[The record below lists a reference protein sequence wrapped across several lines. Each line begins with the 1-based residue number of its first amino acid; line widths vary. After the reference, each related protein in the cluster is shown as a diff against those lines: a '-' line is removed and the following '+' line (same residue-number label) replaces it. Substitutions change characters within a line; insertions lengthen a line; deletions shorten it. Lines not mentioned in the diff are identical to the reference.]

1 MSIIQ
6 TKDITISFDFD
17 DTLSEIEVQKI
28 ARDLVKDKYNV
39 IITTS
44 RSESKDNSDLEDVA
58 GNIGISIVNYTNY
71 EDKHIHLKGRE
82 VDVHIDND
90 KVELFLLQQYTNIV
104 PVDVKNKDWV
114 FMLNELLDR

>member
-17 DTLSEIEVQKI
+17 DTLSNVEVQKI
-28 ARDLVKDKYNV
+28 ARGLVKDKYNV

-44 RSESKDNSDLEDVA
+44 RGGEKDNSDLEDVA
-58 GNIGISIVNYTNY
+58 EALGINSVKYTNY
-71 EDKHIHLKGRE
+71 EDKHIHLKGKG
-82 VDVHIDND
+82 VDIHVDND
-90 KVELFLLQQYTNIV
+90 RVELFLLQQYTNIV
-104 PVDVKNKDWV
+104 PVDVKNKDWI